1 MSTTVGGLPGVDL
14 LDHDLFADHEPW
26 EVFERLQREAPVYFH
41 PEPGGRGFWA
51 LTKYEDVQAVLR
63 DPKTFS
69 SEVGG
74 AAMIEDL
81 PEDVLEVRRNFLEF
95 DPPKHGRY
103 RRLISKNFTPGAVGA
118 YEEWLRGLVRERL
131 DRRSPWASSTSST
144 SSPPPSRSGSS
155 RRSSGCPT
163 RCCPAR
169 EARRPAARRHG
180 PEYVGEH
187 AYAGELDEHRYKP
200 FGSPWADELCALGRA
215 YYADRR
221 ACPRDDVLTKIAVG
235 EVDGARSRP
244 GELDNMFA
252 LMIVA
257 GNETTRQALSL
268 GTLALCEQPEQY
280 DRLRADRSLIPSAV
294 DELLRHRAPVWFFRR
309 TTTRDVTVRGVDIPA
324 GDKVVVW
331 FAAANRDPDKYPD
344 PHRVDVGRDAHD
356 HLTFGAAGRTTASGP
371 PGQARAEGLPRGA
384 RGAGRPRR
392 ARRGAR
398 PPALELHERPQAPAR
413 PGHAR
418 VSPPGAA
425 ARLRPQRDVDDD
437 LAARPARA
445 SSASPRRSRPRAST
459 G

>member
-41 PEPGGRGFWA
+41 PEPDGRGFWA
-51 LTKYEDVQAVLR
+51 LTKYADVQAVLK

-81 PEDVLEVRRNFLEF
+81 PEDVLAARRNFLEF

-118 YEEWLRGLVRERL
+118 YEEWLQNLVAERL
-131 DRRSPWASSTSST
+131 DRALAL
-144 SSPPPSRSGSS
+144 G
-155 RRSSGCPT
+155 
-163 RCCPAR
+163 
-169 EARRPAARRHG
+169 EFDLVHELAAPIPIRVLGEILGLPEETLPDLIRLG
-180 PEYVGEH
+180 DRLLVDTDPEYVGEH
-187 AYAGELDEHRYKP
+187 AYAGELDEHRFKP

-221 ACPRDDVLTKIAVG
+221 ACPRDDVLTKIAVA
-235 EVDGARSRP
+235 EVDGRPLTP

-257 GNETTRQALSL
+257 GNETTRQAISL

-280 DRLRADRSLIPSAV
+280 DRLRADPSLIPSAV

-331 FAAANRDPDKYPD
+331 FAAANRDPEKYPD

-356 HLTFGAAGRTTASGP
+356 HLTFGRGGP
-371 PGQARAEGLPRGA
+371 HHCLGVHLAK
-384 RGAGRPRR
+384 
-392 ARRGAR
+392 
-398 PPALELHERPQAPAR
+398 LELKVYLEQLVQRV
-413 PGHAR
+413 AR
-418 VSPPGAA
+418 VELAGEPVRQRSNFTNGLK
-425 ARLRPQRDVDDD
+425 RLPVRVT
-437 LAARPARA
+437 L
-445 SSASPRRSRPRAST
+445 

>member
-41 PEPGGRGFWA
+41 PEPDGRGFWA

-131 DRRSPWASSTSST
+131 DRALAM
-144 SSPPPSRSGSS
+144 G
-155 RRSSGCPT
+155 
-163 RCCPAR
+163 
-169 EARRPAARRHG
+169 EFDLVHELAAPIPIRVLAEILGLPDEVLPQLVRLG
-180 PEYVGEH
+180 DRLLVDTDPEYVGEH

-235 EVDGARSRP
+235 EVDGRPLTP

-356 HLTFGAAGRTTASGP
+356 HLTFGRGGP
-371 PGQARAEGLPRGA
+371 HHCLGVHLAK
-384 RGAGRPRR
+384 
-392 ARRGAR
+392 
-398 PPALELHERPQAPAR
+398 LELKVYLEELVERV
-413 PGHAR
+413 AR
-418 VSPPGAA
+418 VELAGEPVRQRSNFTNGLK
-425 ARLRPQRDVDDD
+425 RLPVRVT
-437 LAARPARA
+437 L
-445 SSASPRRSRPRAST
+445 

>member
-1 MSTTVGGLPGVDL
+1 MSTTVGGIPGVDL

-131 DRRSPWASSTSST
+131 ERALAMGEFDLVHELAAPIPIRVLAEILGLPDEVLPQLVKLGDRLLVDTD
-144 SSPPPSRSGSS
+144 
-155 RRSSGCPT
+155 
-163 RCCPAR
+163 
-169 EARRPAARRHG
+169 

-235 EVDGARSRP
+235 EVDGRPLTP

-356 HLTFGAAGRTTASGP
+356 HLTFGRGGP
-371 PGQARAEGLPRGA
+371 HHCLGVHLAK
-384 RGAGRPRR
+384 
-392 ARRGAR
+392 
-398 PPALELHERPQAPAR
+398 LELKVYLEELVERV
-413 PGHAR
+413 AR
-418 VSPPGAA
+418 VELAGEPVRQRSNFTNGLK
-425 ARLRPQRDVDDD
+425 RLPVRVT
-437 LAARPARA
+437 L
-445 SSASPRRSRPRAST
+445 